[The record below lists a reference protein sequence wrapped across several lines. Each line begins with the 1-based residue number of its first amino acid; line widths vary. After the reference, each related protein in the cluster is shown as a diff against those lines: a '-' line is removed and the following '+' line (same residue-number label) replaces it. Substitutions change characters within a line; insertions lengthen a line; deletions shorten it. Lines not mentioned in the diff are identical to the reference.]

1 MTLHSKRCSR
11 TLIPH
16 ARRTSLVA
24 LLLSLVATAQ
34 SVPADTTFQITVG
47 IADEAPEIDGVIGA
61 EEWAGAG
68 LGTDFIQYEPRRGA
82 PATERTEVMVLQ
94 DDEALYVAYRVW
106 DSQEPTAQIT
116 RRDGQLT
123 QDDMVGFTLDTYR
136 DRQSGFLFMTNLLGT
151 QTDMRIADDGRT
163 VDGAWDAAWESAAQR
178 TDFGWTAE
186 FAIPFSSLRYEP
198 GEDRVWGIN
207 FGRTL
212 RRELEFSFWA
222 GPIDNAARMSQSGEL
237 RGLNLPRPS
246 KLAEMIVYGLSRT
259 ADGQDT
265 DWGTGA
271 DLRFSPDPAVTIN
284 ATVNPD
290 FATIEADREQVNLS
304 RFELSLPE
312 KRPFFLE
319 GNELYR
325 QRIRTF
331 YSRRISDIQGG
342 GRVVGKKGPW
352 TYAAMGV
359 GGETTGLGD
368 SPFFNV
374 GRVRRDLG
382 RSNVGATWAER
393 RLDGQAN
400 GSVGLDATLFFTS
413 TLGFTGQA
421 IQSYGEFDVG
431 TNAFFLRPAYDS
443 PTGHFHV
450 RYTHLG
456 DRFADNINSVGF
468 IRDDDRREVDAE
480 VTKTIWFESGPIA
493 RFEVGSNNNIY
504 WGQDGTRRSWSI
516 DQDVGFEFRN
526 RWTLEL
532 SHNEEFKLFEK
543 EFRNRSTSIDVGY
556 NTREFTSASTEVEF
570 GRSFDS
576 DFVLVSGSV
585 RFKPSTG
592 SSLEYSLEWLS
603 LAPDPAGEST
613 WIHVVS
619 GSQFFSNDLYV
630 TAFLQ
635 GNTVIDRREAQLVFV
650 YRYRPPFGTIQLA
663 FQRGRAE
670 FGEHSDQ
677 GNTIF
682 LKGTWVL

>member
-1 MTLHSKRCSR
+1 M
-11 TLIPH
+11 
-16 ARRTSLVA
+16 
-24 LLLSLVATAQ
+24 
-34 SVPADTTFQITVG
+34 PADTTFQITVG
-47 IADEAPEIDGVIGA
+47 IADEAPRIDGVIGA

-68 LGTDFIQYEPRRGA
+68 LATDFIQYEPRRGA
-82 PATERTEVMVLQ
+82 PATERTEVLVLQ
-94 DDEALYVAYRVW
+94 DDKALYVAYRVW
-106 DSQEPTAQIT
+106 DPQTPTAQIT
-116 RRDGQLT
+116 RRDAQLT
-123 QDDMVGFTLDTYR
+123 SDDMVGFTLDTYR

-151 QTDMRIADDGRT
+151 QADMRIADDGRT
-163 VDGAWDAAWESAAQR
+163 VDSAWDAAWESAAQR

-222 GPIDNAARMSQSGEL
+222 GPIDNAARVSQSGEL
-237 RGLNLPRPS
+237 RGLNLPRS
-246 KLAEMIVYGLSRT
+246 SGFAEVIVYGLSRA

-271 DLRFSPDPAVTIN
+271 DLRFSPDPSVTMN

-290 FATIEADREQVNLS
+290 FATIEADREQVNLT

-331 YSRRISDIQGG
+331 YSRRISDIRGG

-352 TYAAMGV
+352 TYAATGV
-359 GGETTGLGD
+359 AGEADGFGD
-368 SPFFNV
+368 SPFFGV

-393 RLDGQAN
+393 RLDGQSN

-421 IQSYGEFDVG
+421 IQSYGEFDEG
-431 TNAFFLRPAYDS
+431 TTAFFLRPSYDS

-456 DRFADNINSVGF
+456 DRFGDNVNSVGF
-468 IRDDDRREVDAE
+468 VRDDNRREVDAE
-480 VTKTIWFESGPIA
+480 VTKTIWFESGPIV

-516 DQDVGFEFRN
+516 DQDVDFEFRN

-543 EFRNRSTSIDVGY
+543 EFRNRATSIGVGY
-556 NTREFTSASTEVEF
+556 NTREFTSARTEVEF
-570 GRSFDS
+570 GRAFDS
-576 DFVLVSGSV
+576 DFVLVSGSA

-592 SSLEYSLEWLS
+592 SSLEYSLEWLT
-603 LAPDPAGEST
+603 LDPDPDGEST

-619 GSQFFSNDLYV
+619 GSQFFTNDLYV

-635 GNTVIDRREAQLVFV
+635 TNTVIDRREAQLVFV

-663 FQRGRAE
+663 LQRGRAA
-670 FGEHSDQ
+670 FGERSDQ

-682 LKGTWVL
+682 LKGTWVF